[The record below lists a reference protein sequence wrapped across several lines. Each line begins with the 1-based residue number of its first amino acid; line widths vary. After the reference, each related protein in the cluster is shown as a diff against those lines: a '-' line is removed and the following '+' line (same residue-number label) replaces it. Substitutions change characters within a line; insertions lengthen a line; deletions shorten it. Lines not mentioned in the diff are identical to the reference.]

1 MRHIRLILTLTLS
14 AAILAPSQAAPPAS
28 GNQGRRTFATKP
40 LPRNNAEFA
49 PQTVR
54 NQQPRFSPP
63 RSFGGAKPS
72 VPAVKPALPVAKP
85 VVRTANPG
93 LPLVKPSPPTVKPS
107 VVTVNPT
114 APSVVTRPLPPVVV
128 KPSRPL
134 IRQGAPAFNSGSPT
148 IPAKPPA
155 GAPKAHDG
163 DFVLKDGRGPA
174 RGPAAA
180 GIGPVELGPIH
191 IHPDL
196 DSDHDGRIDALE
208 PGNLPNLD
216 VGGQAGNGGNA
227 NPPVANNNNNNIG
240 PTAWDWVAIGLS
252 AAALADSL
260 AHNHG
265 GVYVND
271 GVIIDRPVVRADPAP
286 ETVIETVVVPAS
298 ETVVVQEVTPVEAE
312 TPAVIEE
319 DILTTSPLETVET
332 AGTAAAESPTEPTSA
347 SATLPRLRV
356 GAAFELPAKGLGAA
370 RGRVAVKVGV
380 VILECPVA
388 EWTDNGFRATVAR
401 AMLEA
406 ATRADLIVAL
416 ADGTVAASIPVELLP
431 ADGTVAG
438 STK

>member
-14 AAILAPSQAAPPAS
+14 AAILAPAQAAPPAS

-40 LPRNNAEFA
+40 LPRNNAVFA

-54 NQQPRFSPP
+54 NQQPPFSPP
-63 RSFGGAKPS
+63 RSFGGTKPS
-72 VPAVKPALPVAKP
+72 VPAVKHGFPVAKP
-85 VVRTANPG
+85 VVPTVKPG
-93 LPLVKPSPPTVKPS
+93 LPLVKPSAPTVKPS

-134 IRQGAPAFNSGSPT
+134 IRPGVPAFNSGSPT
-148 IPAKPPA
+148 LPAKPPA
-155 GAPKAHDG
+155 GAPKAHDR

-174 RGPAAA
+174 RGPA
-180 GIGPVELGPIH
+180 GRGPVGPGPIH
-191 IHPDL
+191 L
-196 DSDHDGRIDALE
+196 DPALDADHDGIIDALE
-208 PGNLPNLD
+208 PGNLPILD

-227 NPPVANNNNNNIG
+227 NPPVANNNNNNNG

-286 ETVIETVVVPAS
+286 QTVIETVVVPPS
-298 ETVVVQEVTPVEAE
+298 ETVVVREVTPVEAE
-312 TPAVIEE
+312 TPTIIEE
-319 DILTTSPLETVET
+319 DIVTPSPLETVET

-356 GAAFELPAKGLGAA
+356 GVAFELPAKGLGEA

-388 EWTDNGFRATVAR
+388 EWSDTGFRATVAR
-401 AMLEA
+401 ATLEA